1 MKEEGKMNQI
11 WLIGRLTTDP
21 TLAYTQAKQTPVCK
35 FNLAVDRKRR
45 SSTGESETD
54 FFRVTVFGKAAETHM
69 RYLSKGKQVA
79 IVGTV
84 QTGSYKNRD
93 GVTIYTTDVIAED
106 VKYLSYKNENG
117 GSSEHPKKNDAS
129 EQKQVQFTE
138 DDMVPAGFDVDC
150 NDIPF

>member
-1 MKEEGKMNQI
+1 M
-11 WLIGRLTTDP
+11 
-21 TLAYTQAKQTPVCK
+21 
-35 FNLAVDRKRR
+35 
-45 SSTGESETD
+45 
-54 FFRVTVFGKAAETHM
+54 
-69 RYLSKGKQVA
+69 A

-106 VKYLSYKNENG
+106 VKYLSYNQQKNENG
-117 GSSEHPKKNDAS
+117 GSSEHPIKNDAS

-138 DDMVPAGFDVDC
+138 DDMVPAGFDIGG